1 MACSY
6 GDNSFCASLPP
17 DVRERL
23 CAGCRVRSYD
33 ARSIHDLDYWRRG
46 PALLV
51 NGFAAFGSTADSRGK
66 TFTTREWVR
75 QGQFVNWGP
84 CFNQADDPFCVLDCF
99 ELYCLTD
106 CDIALWEQD
115 VFQELYESDIRFLK
129 CVIPAFI
136 AGWGNAEAMLSC
148 ETAYD
153 RLRYYL
159 DFCRRVGSHYATHE
173 QIAIACNLSRQTVT
187 RLMSEI
193 IRNEPELFEATEEG
207 RLSRS

>member
-6 GDNSFCASLPP
+6 EGNAFCASLPP

-51 NGFAAFGSTADSRGK
+51 NGFAAFGSTADSQGK
-66 TFTTREWVR
+66 IFSSREWVC
-75 QGQFVNWGP
+75 QGQFISWGP
-84 CFNQADDPFCVLDCF
+84 SVQQASDPSCVLDCF

-115 VFQELYESDIRFLK
+115 VFRDLYESDIRFLK
-129 CVIPAFI
+129 CVIPALI

-153 RLRYYL
+153 KLCYYL
-159 DFCRRVGSHYATHE
+159 DFCRRAGFRYATHE

-193 IRNEPELFEATEEG
+193 IRNESELFEVIE
-207 RLSRS
+207 